1 MKDVTELFL
10 DLVKISSPSKQERAV
25 ADYIKDYLADYL
37 ELTIIEDDT
46 GKKIGGTAGN
56 LIVQLQGKG
65 PMLLFDAHMDT
76 VSPCQQVNPQ
86 IENGIIR
93 SDGTTVL
100 GADDKSGV
108 ALMLALIDQLL
119 LRESYPSIT
128 FLFTVCE
135 EQSLQGAKQLDPS
148 YLQEIDFAYVLDG
161 EGPLGTA
168 VVKTPH
174 GCKGTLRIIGREAHA
189 GVCPEKGIN
198 ALAVAAEAIT
208 RLPLGRVD
216 EETTCNI
223 GVVKGGSATNVIM
236 GEIEMQF
243 EARSFDRLKLEKLI
257 EQVKTEFQ
265 TVCKK
270 HEAIFEEMLS
280 YGTPGYTIDDQDE
293 IILPFKR
300 ACEKNGIS
308 YQGAACGGG
317 SNANVYQM
325 RGINAVN
332 LSTNMKNIHSV
343 DESIAAAD
351 LDKLLAVLVSLVEE
365 FTE

>member
-10 DLVKISSPSKQERAV
+10 ALVKISSPSKQERAV
-25 ADYIKDYLADYL
+25 ADYIKDYLSRYS
-37 ELTIIEDDT
+37 ELTIVEDDT
-46 GKKIGGTAGN
+46 GEKIGGTSGN
-56 LIVQLQGKG
+56 VIVQLPGKG
-65 PMLLFDAHMDT
+65 SKLLFDAHMDT

-86 IENGIIR
+86 IEHGIVR

-100 GADDKSGV
+100 GADDKSGD
-108 ALMLALIDQLL
+108 ALMLALIDRLL
-119 LRESYPSIT
+119 LKDTYPSIT

-135 EQSLQGAKQLDPS
+135 EESLQGAKQLDPS
-148 YLQEIDFAYVLDG
+148 YLQKIDFAYVLDG

-174 GCKGTLRIIGREAHA
+174 GCKGTLRIIGKEAHA

-208 RLPLGRVD
+208 RLPMGRVD

-223 GVVKGGSATNVIM
+223 GVVKGGSATNVVM

-243 EARSFDRLKLEKLI
+243 EARSFDRQKLEKLI

-265 TVCKK
+265 MVCQK
-270 HEAIFEEMLS
+270 HGATFEETLS
-280 YGTPGYTIDDQDE
+280 YGTPGYTIDEQDE

-317 SNANVYQM
+317 SNANVYRM
-325 RGINAVN
+325 RGMNAVN

-351 LDKLLAVLVSLVEE
+351 LEMMLEALVSLVGE
-365 FTE
+365 FVD